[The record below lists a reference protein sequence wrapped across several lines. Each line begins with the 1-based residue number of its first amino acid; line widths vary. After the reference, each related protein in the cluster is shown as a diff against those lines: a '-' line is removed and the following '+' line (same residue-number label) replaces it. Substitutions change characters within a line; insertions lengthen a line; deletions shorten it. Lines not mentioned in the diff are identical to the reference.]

1 MLSILLI
8 PYCFNISIFR
18 VFRHTSRPR
27 SPPLLVSSAPP
38 TPFRTMEQ
46 EGRFDDP
53 RYLPNPGPSH
63 VKNKTDPGVISN
75 VSVNEMHQ
83 YLTVLV
89 EASQKAFKL
98 VQKSS
103 NPKISKKGF
112 LVETLSYKVLLL
124 PHGPNDKWFRKGGE
138 LLGEFFTLLPIY
150 HRDEDGGSWSGLM
163 MADRRRREIYLLDFC
178 NFLSGSVYVD
188 NMREVLRL
196 EDVFKKSVGEPKDR
210 DFEVRRIP
218 FSNFAENRKLCPQM
232 MICLLAREITETG
245 EQLLHSCRGVK
256 EGGFLTFDFKKVK
269 PLAKENFI

>member
-1 MLSILLI
+1 
-8 PYCFNISIFR
+8 
-18 VFRHTSRPR
+18 
-27 SPPLLVSSAPP
+27 
-38 TPFRTMEQ
+38 MEQ

-63 VKNKTDPGVISN
+63 VKNKTDSGVISN

-150 HRDEDGGSWSGLM
+150 H
-163 MADRRRREIYLLDFC
+163 
-178 NFLSGSVYVD
+178 
-188 NMREVLRL
+188 
-196 EDVFKKSVGEPKDR
+196 
-210 DFEVRRIP
+210 
-218 FSNFAENRKLCPQM
+218 
-232 MICLLAREITETG
+232 
-245 EQLLHSCRGVK
+245 
-256 EGGFLTFDFKKVK
+256 
-269 PLAKENFI
+269 

>member
-1 MLSILLI
+1 MLSILFI
-8 PYCFNISIFR
+8 PYCFNISIYR

-27 SPPLLVSSAPP
+27 SPLPVSSAPP

-53 RYLPNPGPSH
+53 RFLPASGSSL
-63 VKNKTDPGVISN
+63 VKNKPESGIISD
-75 VSVNEMHQ
+75 VSVSEMHQ
-83 YLTVLV
+83 YLTILV
-89 EASQKAFKL
+89 EASKKAFKL
-98 VQKSS
+98 IQRSS
-103 NPKISKKGF
+103 DPKISRKGF

-150 HRDEDGGSWSGLM
+150 HRDENGGSWLGLM

-178 NFLSGSVYVD
+178 NFLSRSGYVD

-210 DFEVRRIP
+210 DFEIRRIP
-218 FSNFAENRKLCPQM
+218 FSNFTENRKLCPQM
-232 MICLLAREITETG
+232 MICLLAREVTETG

-256 EGGFLTFDFKKVK
+256 EGGFLAYDFKKVK
-269 PLAKENFI
+269 PLARENFV